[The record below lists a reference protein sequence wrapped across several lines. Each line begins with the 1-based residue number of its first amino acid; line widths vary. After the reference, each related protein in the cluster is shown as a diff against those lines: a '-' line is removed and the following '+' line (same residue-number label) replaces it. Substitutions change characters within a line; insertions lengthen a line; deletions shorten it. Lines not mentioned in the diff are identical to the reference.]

1 MSKLGSKIRRWTKN
15 ELRQLKMLARQKTH
29 VREIARSLKRTV
41 SATQGEAFKLG
52 VSLLRVEFGRTR
64 RQRQERDVS
73 RNLEGFRAMPAGLIE
88 DENC

>member
-1 MSKLGSKIRRWTKN
+1 MSKLGN

-52 VSLLRVEFGRTR
+52 VSLDTR
-64 RQRQERDVS
+64 R
-73 RNLEGFRAMPAGLIE
+73 
-88 DENC
+88 